1 MDKITK
7 IHHHDIQLKSVR
19 VISLNSFISSDL
31 NDDNTE
37 VINVE
42 TSIGNFGEVL
52 SDTKGKSFLKTKVEG
67 TNEGLTIFEIEVV
80 YEGLCE
86 SIERVDKDE
95 FEFFLEVQ
103 SVPMLWS
110 YTRETINNMMLKMNL
125 KPILLPVL
133 NINEIMTSI
142 SKSREGVWGENSD
155 E

>member
-1 MDKITK
+1 MEKITK
-7 IHHHDIQLKSVR
+7 RHHHDIQLKSVR
-19 VISLNSFISSDL
+19 VVSLNSFISSDL

-67 TNEGLTIFEIEVV
+67 TNEGSTIFEIEVV

-142 SKSREGVWGENSD
+142 SKSREGVRGENSD